1 MQDNKKN
8 NVVGIGHNSNQYSK
22 EQYAKLVNSLY
33 RAFKYSQQEINR
45 VERFLDQAF
54 TKYPFSNPNQPKL
67 KEFEV
72 HEARQRGIDAAND
85 YNKYAGEHIANIEAK
100 AKADGIKLER
110 GQLEVD
116 YNYTSKEDS
125 DEN

>member
-45 VERFLDQAF
+45 VEKFLDQAF
-54 TKYPFSNPNQPKL
+54 TKYPFSNSNEQKL

-72 HEARQRGIDAAND
+72 HESRQTGIDTAR
-85 YNKYAGEHIANIEAK
+85 KYRSVTDKHIADIEAK
-100 AKADGIKLER
+100 AKADGIDLDLLIKEKEL
-110 GQLEVD
+110 
-116 YNYTSKEDS
+116 EDS
-125 DEN
+125 NES